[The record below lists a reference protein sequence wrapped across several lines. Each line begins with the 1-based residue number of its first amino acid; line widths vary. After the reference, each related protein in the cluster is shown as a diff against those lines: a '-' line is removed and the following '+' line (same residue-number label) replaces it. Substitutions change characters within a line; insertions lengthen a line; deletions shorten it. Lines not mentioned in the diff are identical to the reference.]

1 MTSKTVRKVI
11 FGLHRYIGLAVGLIA
26 IAHVK
31 LNNCRNARSFTN
43 NKAIA

>member
-26 IAHVK
+26 IIVGLTGSLLLSLDSA
-31 LNNCRNARSFTN
+31 S
-43 NKAIA
+43 